1 MESIQYKELDKS
13 DIKQNLLED
22 FDRYQEIKQ
31 YYKKENGNWIL
42 KDHVFFGN
50 WNKERY
56 EEVNDIMKNT
66 IINKSGS
73 VFGAFDGKKLIGF
86 AVLGHKTFGTKNQ
99 YIELKFIHVSNGY
112 RHKGIGK
119 ELFKYC
125 IEKAKEIKI
134 KKIYISTNTAEE
146 SQRFYI
152 NIGCKDAIEI
162 NKNLVEKEPYDRQME
177 YEV

>member
-125 IEKAKEIKI
+125 IEKAKEIVTI
-134 KKIYISTNTAEE
+134 QNRSSIYKTRITRNSLLNSFKSVKAMFLSSTN
-146 SQRFYI
+146 I
-152 NIGCKDAIEI
+152 
-162 NKNLVEKEPYDRQME
+162 
-177 YEV
+177 